1 MKPRT
6 FLLGI
11 LAVQLALGI
20 LYTFAI
26 PLWQG
31 HEADY
36 YNVVRFLDENG
47 RLPNAADFPN
57 GDAEIRQAT
66 HPPLYFLAAYPFVAA
81 FPHDEQV
88 PPGAQPALICVGA
101 NDLNAAYTPYPP
113 TRAYLPPYS
122 GAAAAGYALRL
133 FNVALGMAGV
143 VFTYL
148 AGRALFPSR
157 AAVALVGA
165 ALLAFEG
172 NMVRLNSG
180 ISNDTLLVT
189 LSALNLWCC
198 TLLVRRFQWRVLAL
212 LVVSVALALLTRLG
226 GWALL
231 AFDLPFVLF
240 IALYQARTAARSH
253 ARPLLIGVGIF
264 VLLALAVLVFNQ
276 VSYGSIFGRY
286 SGLTDSIVYRLSSF
300 RLPLITME
308 SVASLTYESYL
319 EPLRAIQPRAV
330 LELLYG
336 LLIAAAGIG
345 IVWGI
350 LWAKRAQRGAF
361 ALLFGM
367 FLAAAALVLFR
378 NALAATDANTTS
390 YSTAFIFAPLR
401 YYASGLPALALLLGA
416 GLCALIPARW
426 RALSSV
432 PGVAVAAA
440 WLLVSA
446 VGGVFALREL
456 PPSPIISPAD
466 YAALTGLMTIDATQ
480 PTDAPTVLA
489 YALNQRP
496 QDGMIDLTLYLTTQQ
511 PLPLNH
517 VAAVSITGAP
527 APCQF
532 VPAHGAYPTTLWQP
546 GEIIA
551 ASAAIPVCNVTEA
564 PQDVTLRWLGASAD
578 GTIISEQSASLMLAA
593 LNADFHTAASCP
605 ENLGVLAGGYQVVR
619 FNSPATLRPGETY
632 LPSVNWLVLAP
643 SPEAVARRFSFTHAE
658 SGTTYTCDGSTAP
671 VFYDMTRYVRGEE
684 VYFDSCAMHFPAEAP
699 AGSYNVSVS
708 VLNANH
714 RVLPAV
720 SGSGQTLEDGLL
732 PVGSIALVR

>member
-6 FLLGI
+6 LLLGI

-20 LYTFAI
+20 LYSFAV

-36 YNVVRFLDENG
+36 YNVVRFLDQNG
-47 RLPNAADFPN
+47 RLPNATDFPN

-81 FPHDEQV
+81 FPHDEPV
-88 PPGAQPALICVGA
+88 PPGAQPTLICVGA
-101 NDLNAAYTPYPP
+101 NDTNAAYTPYPP

-133 FNVALGMAGV
+133 FNVVLGMAGV

-180 ISNDTLLVT
+180 ISNDTLLIT

-198 TLLVRRFQWRVLAL
+198 ALLVRRFQWRVLAL

-264 VLLALAVLVFNQ
+264 VVLALAVLVFNQ

-286 SGLTDSIVYRLSSF
+286 SSLTDSIVYRLSSF
-300 RLPLITME
+300 RLPLITMG

-319 EPLRAIQPRAV
+319 EPLRALQPRAI

-336 LLIAAAGIG
+336 LLIAAAGVG
-345 IVWGI
+345 MVWGVVR
-350 LWAKRAQRGAF
+350 AKRAQRGAF
-361 ALLFGM
+361 ALLFSM

-390 YSTAFIFAPLR
+390 YNTAFIFAPLR
-401 YYASGLPALALLLGA
+401 YYAPGLPALALLLGA
-416 GLCALIPARW
+416 GLCALVPARW
-426 RALSSV
+426 QVLGSV
-432 PGVAVAAA
+432 PGIAVVGA
-440 WLLVSA
+440 WLLVST
-446 VGGVFALREL
+446 VGGVLALREL
-456 PPSPIISPAD
+456 PPSPVISPAD
-466 YAALTGLMTIDATQ
+466 YAALSGLTMVDATQ
-480 PTDAPTVLA
+480 PTNAPTVLA
-489 YALNQRP
+489 YAINQRA
-496 QDGMIDLTLYLTTQQ
+496 QDGLIDVTLYLTAQEM
-511 PLPLNH
+511 LPLNN

-527 APCQF
+527 VPCEF
-532 VPAHGAYPTTLWQP
+532 VPARGAYPTTLWQP

-551 ASAAIPVCNVTEA
+551 AAAVIPVCNVTEEA
-564 PQDVTLRWLGASAD
+564 QEISLRWLGAAQD
-578 GTIISEQSASLMLAA
+578 GALVSEQPASLVLATLDA
-593 LNADFHTAASCP
+593 NFRTAVSCS

-619 FNSPATLRPGETY
+619 FNSPATIRGDETY

-643 SPEAVARRFSFTHAE
+643 SPEAVSRRFTFSHAE
-658 SGTTYTCDGSTAP
+658 SGSTYTCDGSTAP

-684 VYFDSCAMHFPAEAP
+684 VYFDSCAMDFPAEAP

-714 RVLPAV
+714 TVLSAV

-732 PVGSIALVR
+732 PVGSIDLVR